1 MEMIEFLCDRLTVAR
16 SWTTSL
22 LEDIDESTWFDMPA
36 PGINHVAWQVGHL
49 AASQVA
55 LIHVRCFAKDYDRC
69 APAGFREKFGKGS
82 SPLADPS
89 AYPSVADIRAAF
101 DRIQT
106 EAIDL
111 IAAMSESDLNS
122 PAGAEPHP
130 LFSTKQGAIATTAL
144 HETFH
149 AGQIALLRRLA
160 GKPPLR

>member
-1 MEMIEFLCDRLTVAR
+1 MSMIEFLCDRLTVAR
-16 SWTTSL
+16 GWTQDL
-22 LEDIDESTWFDMPA
+22 LEDIDESAWFDMPA

-89 AYPSVADIRAAF
+89 AYPGVAEIRAAF

>member
-1 MEMIEFLCDRLTVAR
+1 MNMNDFLRDRLTVAR
-16 SWTTSL
+16 SWTMSL

-36 PGINHVAWQVGHL
+36 PGTNHVAWQIGHL

-55 LIHVRCFAKDYDRC
+55 LIHVRCFGKDYDHC

-82 SPLADPS
+82 TPLADPS
-89 AYPSVADIRAAF
+89 AYPSIADIRAAF

-106 EAIDL
+106 EALDL
-111 IAAMSESDLNS
+111 IAALSESDLDS
-122 PAGAEPHP
+122 PTGGEQHP
-130 LFSTKQGAIATTAL
+130 LFSTKQGAIATAAL

>member
-1 MEMIEFLCDRLTVAR
+1 
-16 SWTTSL
+16 
-22 LEDIDESTWFDMPA
+22 MPA

-55 LIHVRCFAKDYDRC
+55 LIHVRCFAKDYDHC

-82 SPLADPS
+82 SPLPDPS
-89 AYPSVADIRAAF
+89 AYPAVADIRVAF
-101 DRIQT
+101 GRIQA

-111 IAAMSESDLNS
+111 IAAMSEADLNN
-122 PAGAEPHP
+122 PAGADPHP